1 MKLPVFFTSYSL
13 KRTMVWSLMFC
24 MLVSV
29 FTGFILPPKTYAAGN
44 LSDQTFFGVWSGS
57 AWTTVGKLD
66 YAYNGGVL
74 SAVEASVKAGNY
86 TQAKADLLTYYRNR
100 TSLTVPVDSTS
111 NKALA
116 DLALRN
122 TFTGPATDYL
132 VDTMTF
138 TNTLSTI
145 TKDILVQAKDAVGF
159 SNNLSFMLMGA
170 YKETSIAEIY
180 SRESGTSSQRPTIT
194 FVING
199 TSYDVVAN
207 KDTFIT
213 GSTSTTNGS
222 TTSLLVRDSGAP
234 TVPFDSSTYRTY
246 LNFDVSS
253 LPQTGVIQSATLKLY
268 GRNQSAGSKVLN
280 LFYLGDTTW
289 NESTLNWNG
298 ITTGNIYSYDA
309 VTGGPT
315 WNRPTGAD
323 PEYVNVINRFNFAP
337 PMINE
342 HLLNP
347 TETQY
352 TGKLVNLMMD
362 FLTDKSAGYNRTLET
377 GVRLANWTYSYNYL
391 KNTTVLN
398 DNDNTEILK
407 FIWQEANFLSSP
419 THWTS
424 SMNWGIIET
433 TGFFKA
439 STYFPEFINSSS
451 WLSTA
456 NSRLAYMI
464 NRQVLNDSSFG
475 ESTSGYSTYAMI
487 LFLDC
492 KKFASVN
499 NQSVA
504 SAVDRILQG
513 LAKFTMDSTYPNGY
527 DTNYG
532 DSNYE
537 DITPS
542 VLEAGNV
549 FNDSNLKYVGSKGTQ
564 GTVPNYLSTYYPEG
578 KYANLRTGWSSS
590 DNFMRISNNN
600 LPSHGHPDLLSLV
613 AYAYDRPLLVD
624 VGRYSYVSGTI
635 SNWLRTTTAAHNTI
649 EVSGTAQTKTATST
663 TEWSNLNLGADFYEG
678 THKGNVVGGQTLPHT
693 RSVLFVKPGFWIVS
707 DNVWNSSSTTTTNS
721 FKQSWHYMPGA
732 APTIDST
739 TKKITTNFPTGAN
752 LQIIPADPTDMNSAI
767 AANAGYYSENYG
779 KVQAADYSTYSKTG
793 RNATTFDTILYPT
806 AAGTNPNVSVSRLT
820 ISPAVADTSVATALK
835 LNLNATSGDYGY
847 YYLSHESSPSTA
859 RSFDN
864 YMYNGK
870 MAYVQTDN
878 SGTYKTA
885 SLVSGSTL
893 SYSGTNLVSSPSLI
907 NDLNV
912 KWSGTTLELNGSE
925 LVSNTNTASAVAI
938 YAPNAT
944 AVKLNGATTAFNKV
958 GNYIYAVS
966 NAIQFTPIADTFVN
980 ASATTTNYNDGA
992 TLTQLQV
999 KQSSPYRSGLLKF
1012 DLSTIDLQRI
1022 SSAKVR
1028 LYVSAASTTT
1038 NRDIAIY
1045 GNNNESWLQNVVTYS
1060 TKPGD
1065 DTLIGT
1071 TPVGGAGTWYEWDV
1085 TSYLQAQTADK
1096 NVSFSLVM
1104 TSVTSSDNKVF
1115 DSMEGTNK
1123 PRLEVTY

>member
-1 MKLPVFFTSYSL
+1 
-13 KRTMVWSLMFC
+13 
-24 MLVSV
+24 MLISV

-44 LSDQTFFGVWSGS
+44 LSDQTFFGVWSGT
-57 AWTTVGKLD
+57 AWTTVGKLN

-74 SAVEASVKAGNY
+74 SAVEADVKAANY
-86 TQAKADLLTYYRNR
+86 TQAKADLRTYYQNR
-100 TSLTVPVDSTS
+100 TSLTVPVMPVNSTS
-111 NKALA
+111 DKGKAN
-116 DLALRN
+116 LALRN

-138 TNTLSTI
+138 TNTFSTV
-145 TKDILVQAKDAVGF
+145 TKDILEQAKDAVGF

-180 SRESGTSSQRPTIT
+180 SRETGTVSQRPTIT
-194 FVING
+194 FVIDG
-199 TSYDVVAN
+199 TSYDVIAN
-207 KDTFIT
+207 KDTYIT
-213 GSTSTTNGS
+213 GSSSTTNG
-222 TTSLLVRDSGAP
+222 TATSLLVRDSGAP

-246 LNFDVSS
+246 INFDVSS
-253 LPQTGVIQSATLKLY
+253 LPQTGMIQSATLKLY
-268 GRNQSAGSKVLN
+268 GRNQSAGSKDLN
-280 LFYLGDTTW
+280 LLYLGDTTW
-289 NESTLNWNG
+289 SESTLNWNG

-315 WNRPTGAD
+315 WNSVTGAD
-323 PEYVNVINRFNFAP
+323 PEYVNVINRFDFATT
-337 PMINE
+337 MINE

-347 TETQY
+347 TETVY
-352 TGKLVNLMMD
+352 TSKLVYLMMD
-362 FLTDKSAGYNRTLET
+362 FLTDKSAGYNRPLET
-377 GVRLANWTYSYNYL
+377 GDRLGAWTYSYNYL

-398 DNDNTEILK
+398 DSDNTEILK
-407 FIWQEANFLSSP
+407 FIWQDANYLSNP
-419 THWTS
+419 ANWTS
-424 SMNWGIIET
+424 TSNWGIIET

-439 STYFPEFINSSS
+439 ATYFPEFTAASS

-464 NRQVLNDSSFG
+464 NREVLNDSAFA
-475 ESTSGYSTYAMI
+475 ESTSGYATYMVS

-504 SAVDRILQG
+504 SAVDRILQQ
-513 LAKFTMDSTYPNGY
+513 LAKFSMDSTYPNGY
-527 DTNYG
+527 DPNYG

-537 DITPS
+537 DDKP
-542 VLEAGNV
+542 LFLDAGNV
-549 FNDSNLKYVGSKGTQ
+549 INDNNLKYVGSSGTQ
-564 GTVPNYLSTYYPEG
+564 GSVPNYTSTYYPEG
-578 KYANLRTGWSSS
+578 KFANLRTGWSSS
-590 DNFMRISNNN
+590 DNYMRISNFNVAT
-600 LPSHGHPDLLSLV
+600 HGHPDLLSLI

-624 VGRYSYVSGTI
+624 VGRYSYISGTT
-635 SNWLRTTTAAHNTI
+635 SNWLRNTTTAHNTI
-649 EVSGTAQTKTATST
+649 DVSGTPQTKGATST

-678 THKGNVVGGQTLPHT
+678 THYGNVVGGQTLPHT

-707 DNVWNSSSTTTTNS
+707 DKVWNSNSTTTTQN
-721 FKQSWHYMPGA
+721 FNQNWHYMPGA
-732 APTIDST
+732 APTLDAT

-752 LQIIPADPTDMNSAI
+752 LEIIPADPSDIDTALPAI
-767 AANAGYYSENYG
+767 SGYYSENYG
-779 KVQAADYSTYSKTG
+779 KVQAADYSLYKKTS
-793 RNATTFDTILYPT
+793 RNKATFDTILYPT

-820 ISPAVADTSVATALK
+820 ISPAVAGNDVATALK
-835 LNLNATSGDYGY
+835 VNLDATSGDYGY

-864 YMYNGK
+864 YNYDGK

-907 NDLNV
+907 NDLSV

-925 LVSNTNTASAVAI
+925 LVSNTNTGSAVAI

-944 AVKLNGATTAFNKV
+944 AVNLNGVTTAFTKV

-966 NAIQFTPIADTFVN
+966 DAIQFTPIADTFVN

-1022 SSAKVR
+1022 SSAKVK
-1028 LYVSAASTTT
+1028 LYVSDASTTK
-1038 NRDIAIY
+1038 NENIAIY
-1045 GNNNESWLQNVVTYS
+1045 GNSVESWLQNVVTYS

-1065 DTLIGT
+1065 TTLIAT

-1104 TSVTSSDNKVF
+1104 TSATNSDNKIF